1 MNLTEIKGIGE
12 KTVPKLNKL
21 GIYSTRDLIDFLPGK
36 YWDMT
41 RFSDLENTR
50 FGDYVLLSGIIVS
63 VTKVQYI
70 RRNMNV
76 FKASYL
82 AQGKKITLTW
92 FNAPYLR
99 EKLVAG
105 GEYVVWGKL
114 LENKGVPF
122 LSNPSFEQG
131 SKGERLSGITPI
143 YPTKN
148 IIAQPTMG
156 KFIRGAIEKEE
167 FPSVIESVC
176 DDMPLKQ
183 AYLLSHFP
191 YVKEDVIS
199 GRRRLNKEKISAQLF
214 SYKILK
220 QGKAP
225 KVKHYGKPLSI
236 IDDAVKALPY
246 SLTASQNKAIEDIV
260 SDFNSGEKMN
270 RLLAG
275 DVGSGKTVVALMAA
289 VYAVRCG
296 YQVAFM
302 APTEILAR
310 QHYSTASKLLEGQN
324 IKIGVLTGVSSTA
337 EKKEVKAAVK
347 AGALNLLIGTH
358 SVIGDKVE
366 FSNLGFIIIDE
377 LQRFGVRHKSSLEN
391 KSENVDVLV
400 MSATPIPRAMA
411 LTLYGDLKLSSLEA
425 RGSMAD
431 NIATSVV
438 GDADLSEVYDFI
450 HKRIDCG
457 EQAYIVCPLV
467 EDSDGL
473 ERISAKSLYASLVS
487 GPFRGV
493 DIGLVYSGMKENLKA
508 DVMNRFYSG
517 ELKVLVATTVIE
529 VGIDCKSASVMLVLN
544 ADCFGLATL
553 HQLRGRVGR
562 REGLK
567 SYCILH
573 TSVKGECERLTSLC
587 ESRDGFEIAQKDAD
601 MRGYGDFFGM
611 RQSGGGGE
619 WSKIDAKLILECRN
633 IAEKLY
639 KERMNETMRF
649 DIVQK
654 YLETLKDVSLS

>member
-1 MNLTEIKGIGE
+1 MNLQDVKGVGE

-21 GIYSTRDLIDFLPGK
+21 GIYSTRDLVDFLPGK

-41 RFSDLENTR
+41 RFSDLENTHI
-50 FGDYVLLSGIIVS
+50 GDYVLLCGITLS

-76 FKASYL
+76 FKATFFT
-82 AQGKKITLTW
+82 QGRKIALTW

-99 EKLVAG
+99 ERVTEG
-105 GEYVVWGKL
+105 EEYVVWGKL
-114 LENKGVPF
+114 LENKVSLS
-122 LSNPSFEQG
+122 LSNPSFELKAK
-131 SKGERLSGITPI
+131 SERLKGITPI

-148 IIAQPTMG
+148 IIAQPTMS
-156 KFIRGAIEKEE
+156 KFIRGAIDKEK
-167 FPSVIESVC
+167 FDSVIESVC
-176 DDMPLKQ
+176 EDIPLKE
-183 AYLLSHFP
+183 AYTLAHFP
-191 YVKEDVIS
+191 QTREDVS
-199 GRRRLNKEKISAQLF
+199 LGRRRINKERISAQLLA
-214 SYKILK
+214 YKLLK
-220 QGKAP
+220 QGKSP
-225 KVKHYGKPLSI
+225 KVKTYGLPFNA

-246 SLTASQNKAIEDIV
+246 ELTPSQNKALKDIID
-260 SDFNSGEKMN
+260 DFNRPEKMN

-275 DVGSGKTVVALMAA
+275 DVGSGKTIVALMAA

-310 QHYSTASKLLEGQN
+310 QHYVTACKMLSG
-324 IKIGVLTGVSSTA
+324 IRIGVLTGVSTAA
-337 EKKEVKAAVK
+337 EKRYVKAAVK
-347 AGALNLLIGTH
+347 AGTIDLLIGTH

-366 FSNLGFIIIDE
+366 FADLGFIIIDE

-411 LTLYGDLKLSSLEA
+411 LTLYGDLKLSSLEP
-425 RGSMAD
+425 RGSMAE
-431 NIATSVV
+431 NIQTKVI
-438 GDADLSEVYDFI
+438 GDEQLSDVYAFI
-450 HKRIDCG
+450 HKRIECG

-467 EDSDGL
+467 EDSEGL
-473 ERISAKSLYASLVS
+473 ERMSAKSLYASLVT

-493 DIGLVYSGMKENLKA
+493 NIGLVYSGMKEDIKA
-508 DVMNRFYSG
+508 EIMSRFYSG
-517 ELKVLVATTVIE
+517 DIKVLVATTVIE
-529 VGIDCKSASVMLVLN
+529 VGIDCKNASVMLVLN

-567 SYCILH
+567 SYCLLH
-573 TSVKGECERLTSLC
+573 TSVKKESERLKSLC

-601 MRGYGDFFGM
+601 MRGYGDFFGL

-619 WSKIDAKLILECRN
+619 WGKIDAELIIECRN

-639 KERMNETMRF
+639 KERLTQSLEYE
-649 DIVQK
+649 IVQK
-654 YLETLKDVSLS
+654 YLTTLKDVALS

>member
-1 MNLTEIKGIGE
+1 MNLTEVKGIGE

-21 GIYSTRDLIDFLPGK
+21 GIYSTRDLIDFLPRR

-41 RFSDLENTR
+41 RFSDLENTHL
-50 FGDYVLLSGIIVS
+50 GDYVLLSGLIFS

-76 FKASYL
+76 FKATYL
-82 AQGKKITLTW
+82 SQGRKITLTW
-92 FNAPYLR
+92 FNAPYLHD
-99 EKLVAG
+99 KVVAG
-105 GEYVVWGKL
+105 EEYVVWGKL
-114 LENKGVPF
+114 LENKGALT

-131 SKGERLSGITPI
+131 SKGDRLSGITPI

-148 IIAQPTMG
+148 IIAQPTMA
-156 KFIRGAIEKEE
+156 KFIRGAIEKEQ
-167 FPSVIESVC
+167 FPSIIESVC
-176 DDMPLKQ
+176 KDMPLRQ
-183 AYLLSHFP
+183 GYILSHFP
-191 YVKEDVIS
+191 HVREDVIS
-199 GRRRLNKEKISAQLF
+199 GRRRINKERISAQLF

-220 QGKAP
+220 QGRAP
-225 KVKHYGKPLSI
+225 KVKCYGKPIDI
-236 IDDAVKALPY
+236 IADVIAALPY
-246 SLTASQNKAIEDIV
+246 KLTPSQNSAINDII
-260 SDFNSGEKMN
+260 SDFNGGEKMN

-310 QHYSTASKLLEGQN
+310 QHYDTACKLLSGQGVS
-324 IKIGVLTGVSSTA
+324 IGILTGVSSA
-337 EKKEVKAAVK
+337 IEKKGIKVAVK
-347 AGALNLLIGTH
+347 SGTLNLLIGTH

-366 FSNLGFIIIDE
+366 FANLGFIIIDE
-377 LQRFGVRHKSSLEN
+377 LQRFGVRHKSTLEN

-411 LTLYGDLKLSSLEA
+411 LTLYGDLKLSSLQP

-431 NIATSVV
+431 NIQTKVI
-438 GDADLSEVYDFI
+438 GDDKLADVYAFI
-450 HKRIDCG
+450 HKRIECG

-467 EDSDGL
+467 EDSEGL
-473 ERISAKSLYASLVS
+473 ERVSAKSLYASLVAE
-487 GPFRGV
+487 PFRGV
-493 DIGLVYSGMKENLKA
+493 NIGLVYSSMKEDIKA
-508 DVMNRFYSG
+508 DIMRRFYAG
-517 ELKVLVATTVIE
+517 EIKVLVATTVIE

-573 TSVKGECERLTSLC
+573 TSIKGESERLKSLC
-587 ESRDGFEIAQKDAD
+587 ESKDGFEIAQKDAD
-601 MRGYGDFFGM
+601 MRGYGDFFGL

-619 WSKIDAKLILECRN
+619 WGKIDSELILECRN
-633 IAEKLY
+633 IADKLY
-639 KERMNETMRF
+639 KERLEETMNF
-649 DIVQK
+649 EIVQK
-654 YLETLKDVSLS
+654 YLTTLKDVSLS